1 MTTDEAGLSAPH
13 TAKGRLQRALLDL
26 LRVHERD
33 GTLPTCNRFLFYE
46 LVQAG
51 DRAEGG
57 HRGSP
62 GRPEP
67 AQTEF
72 LYSIPFCTAGTASAK
87 SMTGVIWN
95 S

>member
-1 MTTDEAGLSAPH
+1 MTTDDAGLSAAH
-13 TAKGRLQRALLDL
+13 TAKGGYSGRCWTCCAFMNATAPADEQPLPF
-26 LRVHERD
+26 LRT
-33 GTLPTCNRFLFYE
+33 G
-46 LVQAG
+46 AG
-51 DRAEGG
+51 RGGAEGG